1 MITVSVKNCNNVAS
15 GTLELTEG
23 ILNIRYAM
31 NGTGKSS
38 IAKAIHL
45 SSTGG
50 DLNSLRSFGE
60 TSTPSCT
67 ISPPPNRVLVFDEG
81 FVSTI
86 VFRESEVIE
95 NAFEVFIRTPE
106 YSQKQN
112 DINEHLKE
120 LHLDLSS
127 NEEYERFVSTGK
139 SVLSKLSKNT
149 GGGLKKVGLVKSLIS
164 SANVF
169 QLPEKIMKYKPLMDS
184 EYNVDWVGWKND
196 GGKYDDKE
204 ICPFCTVSLDT
215 NYAEEKKTF
224 SESYSKSNVK
234 NIREVIGYFDL
245 VQDYMNAEKREIL
258 YRCVKDTTDEE
269 TVLLQLNKFHSE
281 LEYLI
286 SRIHQII
293 QFNSYAVKQEQI
305 SGLSEHLKA
314 MIIDCTNLDVFNSEK
329 TQGLILNLN
338 KRVEGVQGKADQL
351 KVEIGSLKGLIGS
364 SIKRAVKDIN
374 EFLDMAAIEYLLEIN
389 HESESSTSTI
399 LKYKKKGA
407 DAVGVENIRRH
418 LSYGERNAFALILF
432 LHYAA
437 NQNPDLVILDDPVSS
452 FDTNKK
458 YAIMNRIFENDP
470 KVKTLYKKTV
480 LMLTHDFQPVID
492 FIVNSKPHGGATKAA
507 FLRNENG
514 SIIETAIV
522 QSDIRSF
529 TKQLAEAASDDHLN
543 KIHRVTSLRKLIE
556 HTGRLTEEKLAYN
569 ILSCLL
575 HLKPAP
581 SYADDTPIT
590 SSDIA
595 IAETCIRLFI
605 SDFSYAT
612 YLAAHFSQAELAK
625 TFAAETN
632 DYFKV
637 QVFRILLE
645 IHGLRSKIDDPL
657 LKYIDEQFHIENDYI
672 FFLDYTKYNT
682 VPTFVVPKCEG
693 FLRREGIIL

>member
-1 MITVSVKNCNNVAS
+1 MITVSVNNCNNVAS
-15 GTLELTEG
+15 GTLELTENL
-23 ILNIRYAM
+23 LNIRYAM
-31 NGTGKSS
+31 NGTGKST
-38 IAKAIHL
+38 IAQAIDL
-45 SSTGG
+45 ASTGG
-50 DLNSLRSFGE
+50 GLDSLQSFGE
-60 TSTPSCT
+60 TSKPSCT
-67 ISPPPNRVLVFDEG
+67 VSPPLNKVLVFGEA
-81 FVSTI
+81 FLSTI

-106 YSQKQN
+106 YDQKQK

-127 NEEYERFVSTGK
+127 NEEYERLVSTGK

-149 GGGLKKVGLVKSLIS
+149 NGGLKKVGLVKSLIS

-169 QLPEKIMKYKPLMDS
+169 QLPEKIIKYKPLMDS

-196 GGKYDDKE
+196 GGKFDDKE
-204 ICPFCTVSLDT
+204 ICPFCTVALGTD
-215 NYAEEKKTF
+215 YAEEKKTF

-245 VQDYMNAEKREIL
+245 VKDYMNPEKQDVL
-258 YRCVKDTTDEE
+258 YRCIKDTTDED
-269 TVLLQLNKFHSE
+269 TILLWLNKFHSE

-286 SRIHQII
+286 NKIHQII

-314 MIIDCTNLDVFNSEK
+314 MMIDYSSLDVFNSEK
-329 TQGLILNLN
+329 TQGLVSDLNT
-338 KRVEGVQGKADQL
+338 RVEAVQGEVDKL

-364 SIKRAVKDIN
+364 SIKKSVKDIN
-374 EFLDMAAIEYLLEIN
+374 EFLDMAAIDYLLEIN
-389 HESESSTSTI
+389 HESESSTKTI

-407 DAVGVENIRRH
+407 DAISVENIRRH
-418 LSYGERNAFALILF
+418 LSWGERNAFALILF

-437 NQNPDLVILDDPVSS
+437 NQNPDLIILDDPISS

-470 KVKTLYKKTV
+470 KVRSLYKKTV

-492 FIVNSKPHGGATKAA
+492 FIINSKPHGGATKAA

-514 SIIETAIV
+514 SIVETAID
-522 QSDIRSF
+522 QGDIRSF
-529 TKQLAEAASDDHLN
+529 ARQLAEAASNDQLN
-543 KIHRVTSLRKLIE
+543 KIHRITSLRKLVE
-556 HTGRLTEEKLAYN
+556 HIARTREEELAYN
-569 ILSCLL
+569 LLSCLL
-575 HLKPAP
+575 HLKLAP
-581 SYADDTPIT
+581 SYVDNTLIEP
-590 SSDIA
+590 SDVA
-595 IAETCIRLFI
+595 LAETYIRSFI
-605 SDFSYAT
+605 PEFSYAH
-612 YLAAHFSQAELAK
+612 YLVEYFSQAELAK
-625 TFAAETN
+625 TFASETN

-657 LKYIDEQFHIENDYI
+657 LKYIDEQFHVENDYV
-672 FFLDYTKYNT
+672 FFLDYSKYNT
-682 VPTFVVPKCEG
+682 VPTFVGPKCEE
-693 FLRREGIIL
+693 FLKREGIIQ